1 MLYVICEV
9 LVQDDL
15 LLLHHNRVLRQTQA
29 LSGDCST
36 KGVAM
41 GSGPHVKP
49 ELPSAASPAFW
60 ISWVLCRTQLGSGPS
75 LQDAAGPKCP
85 SLLSS
90 AQNLMGTQRAEH
102 LLQLFP
108 GASIVTPIL
117 KNCLHPPRTYLGAE
131 VGEVNGKSPL
141 QFVLPT
147 APPKLGS
154 WWAKVIHRA
163 ELMLR
168 KNTPNK

>member
-49 ELPSAASPAFW
+49 ELPSAASPAF
-60 ISWVLCRTQLGSGPS
+60 
-75 LQDAAGPKCP
+75 
-85 SLLSS
+85 
-90 AQNLMGTQRAEH
+90 
-102 LLQLFP
+102 
-108 GASIVTPIL
+108 
-117 KNCLHPPRTYLGAE
+117 
-131 VGEVNGKSPL
+131 
-141 QFVLPT
+141 
-147 APPKLGS
+147 
-154 WWAKVIHRA
+154 
-163 ELMLR
+163 
-168 KNTPNK
+168 